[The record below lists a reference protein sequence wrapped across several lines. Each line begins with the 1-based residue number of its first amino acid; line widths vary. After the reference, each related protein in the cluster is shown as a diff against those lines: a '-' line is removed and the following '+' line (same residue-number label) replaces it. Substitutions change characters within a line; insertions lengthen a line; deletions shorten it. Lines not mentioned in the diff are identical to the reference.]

1 MAGTKVG
8 SKIIETA
15 KRVGSAAKS
24 VVSRVANGARNV
36 FNKVK
41 SFFVGGELWCQ
52 PLSWMEIKINAVH
65 SVNIGTTQQISIS
78 DHKTQSTEFGSL
90 KLLQNVFA

>member
-36 FNKVK
+36 FNKV
-41 SFFVGGELWCQ
+41 FCV
-52 PLSWMEIKINAVH
+52 V
-65 SVNIGTTQQISIS
+65 VNYGVI
-78 DHKTQSTEFGSL
+78 L
-90 KLLQNVFA
+90 

>member
-24 VVSRVANGARNV
+24 VVSRVANGAGNV

-41 SFFVGGELWCQ
+41 SFLCGGKLWCH

-65 SVNIGTTQQISIS
+65 SVNIDTT
-78 DHKTQSTEFGSL
+78 
-90 KLLQNVFA
+90 

>member
-36 FNKVK
+36 FNKV
-41 SFFVGGELWCQ
+41 SFLCGGKLWCH

-65 SVNIGTTQQISIS
+65 SVNIDTT
-78 DHKTQSTEFGSL
+78 
-90 KLLQNVFA
+90 

>member
-24 VVSRVANGARNV
+24 VVSRVANGTRNV

-41 SFFVGGELWCQ
+41 SFFGV
-52 PLSWMEIKINAVH
+52 
-65 SVNIGTTQQISIS
+65 VNYGV
-78 DHKTQSTEFGSL
+78 SL
-90 KLLQNVFA
+90 

>member
-41 SFFVGGELWCQ
+41 SFLCGGKLWCHH
-52 PLSWMEIKINAVH
+52 LSWMEIKINAVH
-65 SVNIGTTQQISIS
+65 SVNIDTT
-78 DHKTQSTEFGSL
+78 
-90 KLLQNVFA
+90 

>member
-15 KRVGSAAKS
+15 KRVGSVAKS

-41 SFFVGGELWCQ
+41 SFLV
-52 PLSWMEIKINAVH
+52 V
-65 SVNIGTTQQISIS
+65 VNYGV
-78 DHKTQSTEFGSL
+78 SL
-90 KLLQNVFA
+90 

>member
-1 MAGTKVG
+1 VGHFAGGVVGKMAGTKVG

-41 SFFVGGELWCQ
+41 SFFRGW
-52 PLSWMEIKINAVH
+52 
-65 SVNIGTTQQISIS
+65 
-78 DHKTQSTEFGSL
+78 
-90 KLLQNVFA
+90 

>member
-1 MAGTKVG
+1 MGHFAGGVVGKMAGTKVG

-41 SFFVGGELWCQ
+41 SFFRGW
-52 PLSWMEIKINAVH
+52 
-65 SVNIGTTQQISIS
+65 
-78 DHKTQSTEFGSL
+78 
-90 KLLQNVFA
+90 

>member
-36 FNKVK
+36 FNNVK
-41 SFFVGGELWCQ
+41 SFLCGGKLWCH

-65 SVNIGTTQQISIS
+65 SVNIDTT
-78 DHKTQSTEFGSL
+78 
-90 KLLQNVFA
+90 